1 MTTRIFCAQCGNRL
15 EHRTIEGR
23 TRLCCPRCKSISYEN
38 PIPATAAV
46 VIDSD
51 RRLLLVRRSVD
62 PGKGLWCLPGG
73 FMEIGETPE
82 QCVLRELQEETGLSG
97 KIDRFIGIEMSKS
110 SLYES
115 VLVAAYIIS
124 GWKGLIR
131 AGDDAEEARFFP
143 GNRLPE
149 IAFNSHLRF
158 IAQVIKSGKIPL
170 EGFGAYV
177 ITSADH
183 IRIARDACSGGARI
197 LQYRDK
203 SADARS
209 LLRTARE
216 IRKITRDCGTLLIVN
231 DHIDIAL
238 LAEADGIHL
247 GQTDLPPAEVRKI
260 IPPNLIVGVST
271 HSLEQALKA
280 QEEGADYIGI
290 GPVFATPTKLD
301 YSPIGLDTVRRV
313 ARAVTIPFVAIGGI
327 TLMNM
332 NQVKA
337 AGARSVAMV
346 REFQQRTSQTVR
358 EVNDFFI
365 AGRSTS

>member
-1 MTTRIFCAQCGNRL
+1 MTRIFCARCAARL
-15 EHRTIEGR
+15 EFRTIEGR
-23 TRLCCPRCKSISYEN
+23 ARLCCPCCKSITYEN

-51 RRLLLVRRSVD
+51 HRLLLVRRSVE

-97 KIDRFIGIEMSKS
+97 NIDRFIGIEMSQS
-110 SLYES
+110 PLHES

-124 GWKGLIR
+124 DWKGAMK

-143 GNRLPE
+143 GDRLPE
-149 IAFNSHLRF
+149 IAFKSHLRF
-158 IAQVIKSGKIPL
+158 IARVIKSGKIPP

-203 SADARS
+203 STDARG

-216 IRKITRDCGTLLIVN
+216 IRKITRDHGTLLIVN
-231 DHIDIAL
+231 DHIDVAM

-247 GQTDLPPAEVRKI
+247 GQADLPQAEVRKI
-260 IPPNLIVGVST
+260 IPPNFIVGVST
-271 HSLEQALKA
+271 HSLEQALKG

-301 YSPIGLDTVRRV
+301 YPPIGLDTVRRV
-313 ARAVTIPFVAIGGI
+313 AGAVTIPFVAIGGI
-327 TLMNM
+327 TLENM
-332 NQVKA
+332 DQVKA
-337 AGARSVAMV
+337 AGARNVAMV
-346 REFQQRTSQTVR
+346 REFQQRTSQTVQD
-358 EVNDFFI
+358 VNDFFSS
-365 AGRSTS
+365 GRSTG